1 MKFVWIALAIGA
13 IVLIARKRNEG
24 GDNKKTEKKRQPPV
38 LPPKKEKVWE
48 PAEFAVEKN
57 LTKIAPLLRGVSRES
72 ITNSEEWT
80 SLVISINN
88 DDLTQLWKECVK
100 RPELWVTYL
109 QTFKLQMEWVD
120 SFEGLDG
127 YKEKYSMENGDDI
140 VIGKKYRVV
149 SPCWIY
155 TDKNNQKSV
164 ILKGIVKPQ

>member
-24 GDNKKTEKKRQPPV
+24 GDNKKTEKKRQSPV
-38 LPPKKEKVWE
+38 LPQKKEKAWE

-72 ITNSEEWT
+72 ITNSEDWT

-127 YKEKYSMENGDDI
+127 YKEKYSMENGDEI
-140 VIGKKYRVV
+140 VVGKKYRVV

>member
-24 GDNKKTEKKRQPPV
+24 GDNKKTEKKRHPPV